1 MGSPTNNTEPLE
13 CTNLYYMS
21 FDFSILGRP
30 GVSAGGRVTGEA
42 SMQFEKPASCMSTSR
57 AGPSVRREMI
67 AFGTIL
73 IQLHDNHP
81 IYQSLAVPPY
91 DKLIDS

>member
-1 MGSPTNNTEPLE
+1 
-13 CTNLYYMS
+13 MS

-30 GVSAGGRVTGEA
+30 GVSAGPGGRVTGEA

>member
-1 MGSPTNNTEPLE
+1 
-13 CTNLYYMS
+13 MS

-81 IYQSLAVPPY
+81 IYQSLAVPGPY